1 MSTWFTVKV
10 LLHEN
15 AVVTLVLAF
24 FILLVLTGDHPE
36 RNLEYLSEIWTHVC
50 TGYILRLFEMGV
62 TELVM
67 IDSLWLLLLSVSTVG
82 YGDIYPVTDAG
93 RTVLIMNQIL
103 GILVLSAL
111 VAVVQSKLSL
121 SHRYVHT

>member
-1 MSTWFTVKV
+1 
-10 LLHEN
+10 
-15 AVVTLVLAF
+15 
-24 FILLVLTGDHPE
+24 
-36 RNLEYLSEIWTHVC
+36 
-50 TGYILRLFEMGV
+50 MGV
-62 TELVM
+62 TELLM

-103 GILVLSAL
+103 GILVLSTL